1 MSKRNIAGFGMIALG
16 AAIAISAVL
25 GPLILGAI
33 RFRTSAN
40 IENQFVGSEIVSLG
54 IVAPVA
60 VASGVLLVKGS
71 RIAPA
76 LALGPTLYSI
86 YTYSS
91 AILGQEYN
99 RYEGNVESFFPL
111 YATIVAGSGALAAT
125 AWSMLSQSDIP
136 TPAPRLRRSLA
147 TILVAG
153 GTLIGLA
160 WTAQI
165 RLVLTGHPPTEYI
178 EGPTVFWVIK
188 LFDLGF
194 VVPAAIA
201 VGIGLLRGHPAS
213 IKAAFGLSGF
223 LTCMAGAVAGMAIA
237 MELKGDPSS
246 QPMIIVILLP
256 ITAGLAMA
264 KISLLRTIDRTRIS
278 SPAVHGKRPAAR
290 SVRIP
295 A

>member
-1 MSKRNIAGFGMIALG
+1 MNQRKIAGTGLIALG
-16 AAIAISAVL
+16 VAIAVSAVL
-25 GPLILGAI
+25 GPLILGTI
-33 RFRTSAN
+33 RFRTSSN

-54 IVAPVA
+54 IVAPLA
-60 VASGVLLVKGS
+60 VTSGILFLKGS

-91 AILGQEYN
+91 AILGQEYS
-99 RYEGNVESFFPL
+99 RYDGNVEKFFPL
-111 YATIVAGSGALAAT
+111 YAALVAGSGALAGA
-125 AWSMLSQSDIP
+125 AWSLLSQSDIP
-136 TPAPRLRRSLA
+136 VPTPRLRRSLA
-147 TILVAG
+147 TILLVG

-165 RLVLTGHPPTEYI
+165 RLVLTGHPPTDYV

-194 VVPAAIA
+194 VVPAALA
-201 VGIGLLRGHPAS
+201 VGIGLLRGHLAS
-213 IKAAFGLSGF
+213 IKAAFGLIGF

-246 QPMIIVILLP
+246 QPMVIVILLP
-256 ITAGLAMA
+256 ITAGLALA
-264 KISLLRTIDRTRIS
+264 TISLLRTIDPARIS
-278 SPAVHGKRPAAR
+278 SPPAHGKRPAAR
-290 SVRIP
+290 SLRTP

>member
-1 MSKRNIAGFGMIALG
+1 MNQRKIAGTGLIALG
-16 AAIAISAVL
+16 VAIAASAVL
-25 GPLILGAI
+25 GPLILGTI
-33 RFRTSAN
+33 RFRTSSN
-40 IENQFVGSEIVSLG
+40 IENQFVGSEIISLG

-60 VASGVLLVKGS
+60 VASGVLLLKGS

-91 AILGQEYN
+91 AILGQEYS
-99 RYEGNVESFFPL
+99 RYDGNVEKFFPL
-111 YATIVAGSGALAAT
+111 YAALVAGSGALAGA
-125 AWSMLSQSDIP
+125 AWSLLSQSDIP
-136 TPAPRLRRSLA
+136 VPTPRLRRSLA
-147 TILVAG
+147 TILLVG

-165 RLVLTGHPPTEYI
+165 RLVLTGHPPTEYV

-194 VVPAAIA
+194 VVPAALA

-246 QPMIIVILLP
+246 QPMVIVILLP
-256 ITAGLAMA
+256 ITAGLALA
-264 KISLLRTIDRTRIS
+264 TISLLRTIDPARIS
-278 SPAVHGKRPAAR
+278 SPAAHGKRPAAR
-290 SVRIP
+290 SLRTP